1 MELEVVRGG
10 GMSSN
15 SFILSDE
22 NEGKI
27 FIIDLGLTGKLTRF
41 PLKKSLKKIVGEK
54 YEDYELE
61 VFLTHSHLDHIWGD
75 NNLKDFQKV
84 TYSASEL
91 AAKHINTRDE
101 ITLLSKYR
109 AKISFTV
116 DRIYADEDVIKF
128 ADSELKIIYTPGHTD
143 GSAVLYESNTKSLFA
158 GDVVFAGGACGR
170 VDFPTGDRWE
180 MIATLD
186 KLSKLDIEHLYSG
199 HGPDLHQK
207 VRENI
212 LTAKNMMEYW

>member
-15 SFILSDE
+15 SFILSDKSK
-22 NEGKI
+22 GKI

-41 PLKKSLKKIVGEK
+41 PLKKSLKKIVEEK

-75 NNLKDFQKV
+75 NNLKDFSKI
-84 TYSASEL
+84 TYSASEK
-91 AAKHINTRDE
+91 AANHINTRDE

-116 DRIYADEDVIKF
+116 DKIYADGDVINF
-128 ADSELKIIYTPGHTD
+128 GDSELKVIYAPGHTD
-143 GSAVLYESNTKSLFA
+143 GSAVLFEKNTKSLFA
-158 GDVVFAGGACGR
+158 GDVVFSGGGVGR

-186 KLSKLDIEHLYSG
+186 KLSQLDIDHLYSG

-207 VRENI
+207 VRDNI
-212 LTAKNMMEYW
+212 IYAKKMMEYW

>member
-1 MELEVVRGG
+1 MKVDVVRGG
-10 GMSSN
+10 GLCSN
-15 SFILSDE
+15 CFILSDE
-22 NEGKI
+22 NKGKL
-27 FIIDLGLTGKLTRF
+27 FIIDLGITGKLTRF
-41 PLKKSLKKIVGEK
+41 ALKKSLKKIVEEK

-61 VFLTHSHLDHIWGD
+61 VFLSHSHLDHIWGED
-75 NNLKDFQKV
+75 NLKNFKKI

-91 AAKHINTRDE
+91 AANHINTRDE
-101 ITLLSKYR
+101 ITLLSKYHG
-109 AKISFTV
+109 KISYSV
-116 DRIYADEDVIKF
+116 NKIYAEGDIIKF
-128 ADSELKIIYTPGHTD
+128 SDYELEVIYSPGHTD
-143 GSAVLYESNTKSLFA
+143 GSAVLYETNTRSLFA

>member
-1 MELEVVRGG
+1 MKVDVVRGG
-10 GMSSN
+10 GLCSN
-15 SFILSDE
+15 CFILSDE
-22 NEGKI
+22 NKGKL
-27 FIIDLGLTGKLTRF
+27 FIIDLGITGKLTRF
-41 PLKKSLKKIVGEK
+41 ALKKSLKKIVEEK

-61 VFLTHSHLDHIWGD
+61 VFLSHSHLDHIWGED
-75 NNLKDFQKV
+75 NLKNFKKI

-91 AAKHINTRDE
+91 AANHINTRDE
-101 ITLLSKYR
+101 ITLLSKYHG
-109 AKISFTV
+109 KISYSV
-116 DRIYADEDVIKF
+116 NKIYAEGDIIKF
-128 ADSELKIIYTPGHTD
+128 SDYELKVIYSPGHTD
-143 GSAVLYESNTKSLFA
+143 GSAVLYETNTRSLFA